1 MKEKI
6 CYMLLQKRIQ
16 LALYHSKLLLLLQK
30 VIPFKYLD
38 RGLRKTILSH
48 GDKFLT
54 RLKTDKGKRA
64 KRFCRQQRGPN
75 ASRGVLESF
84 RRHPLP
90 DLVFGKVLPFTL
102 SVWTVTSIKES
113 NLKEVG
119 TWGTI

>member
-64 KRFCRQQRGPN
+64 KRFCR
-75 ASRGVLESF
+75 
-84 RRHPLP
+84 
-90 DLVFGKVLPFTL
+90 
-102 SVWTVTSIKES
+102 
-113 NLKEVG
+113 
-119 TWGTI
+119 